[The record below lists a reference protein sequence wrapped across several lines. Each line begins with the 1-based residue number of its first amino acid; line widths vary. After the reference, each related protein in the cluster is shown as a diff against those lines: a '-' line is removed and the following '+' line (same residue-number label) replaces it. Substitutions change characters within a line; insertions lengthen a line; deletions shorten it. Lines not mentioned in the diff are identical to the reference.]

1 MKLSEHTLTV
11 LKNFAS
17 INSGVV
23 LQSGD
28 TQRTMSPEKSVLVE
42 ATLEDMFPCQFGIYD
57 LNQFLG
63 NTLAMNS
70 PDMDFSSNMVM
81 MKDDMMTVKYN
92 SCNPELIIS
101 PPNKEL
107 VLSDP
112 EVVFDLSQSLVNRLL
127 KLASM
132 NNLPHLSFVVKSG
145 ELSVMVHD
153 KTNSLSNYASIKIG
167 NFDCEDMIATF
178 KTENI
183 KMIPD
188 DYSVQ
193 VKLGKFAT
201 FTSKT
206 KKLKYFIVVESK

>member
-1 MKLSEHTLTV
+1 MKLSEQTLTV
-11 LKNFAS
+11 LKNFAA

-23 LQSGD
+23 IQSGA

-42 ATLEDMFPCQFGIYD
+42 ATLEDAFPCQFGIYD

-81 MKDDMMTVKYN
+81 MKDDVMIVKYN

-153 KTNSLSNYASIKIG
+153 KANTLSNYASIRIG
-167 NFDCEDMIATF
+167 DHAGEDMIATF

-188 DYSVQ
+188 DYAVQ

-201 FTSKT
+201 FSSKT
-206 KKLKYFIVVESK
+206 KNLKYFIVVESK

>member
-1 MKLSEHTLTV
+1 MKLSEFSLTV

-17 INSGVV
+17 INSGLVI
-23 LQSGD
+23 QAGP

-42 ATLEDMFPCQFGIYD
+42 ATLEDVFPCQFGIYD

-63 NTLAMNS
+63 NTLALSN
-70 PDMDFSSNMVM
+70 PDMNFTNKMVM
-81 MKDDMMTVKYN
+81 MQDDMMTVKYS

-107 VLSDP
+107 VLNDP
-112 EVVFDLSQSLVNRLL
+112 EVTFDLSQSVVNKLL
-127 KLASM
+127 RLASM
-132 NNLPHLSFVVKSG
+132 NNLPHLSLIVKENELFVQ
-145 ELSVMVHD
+145 VHD
-153 KTNSLSNYASIKIG
+153 KSNDLSNYASIRIG
-167 NFDCEDMIATF
+167 NHTGTDMIATF

-188 DYSVQ
+188 DYLVQ

-206 KKLKYFIVVESK
+206 KSLKYFIVVEAK

>member
-1 MKLSEHTLTV
+1 MKLSEQALTV

-23 LQSGD
+23 IQSGN

-42 ATLEDMFPCQFGIYD
+42 ATLEDTFPCQFGIYD

-63 NTLAMNS
+63 NTLALNS
-70 PDMDFSSNMVM
+70 PDMDFNDKMVM
-81 MKDDMMTVKYN
+81 MKDDMMTVKYS

-107 VLSDP
+107 VLTDP
-112 EVVFDLSQSLVNRLL
+112 EVSFDLSQSAVTKLL
-127 KLASM
+127 RLASM
-132 NNLPHLSFVVKSG
+132 NNLPHLSFVVKNG
-145 ELSVMVHD
+145 ELNLMVHD
-153 KTNSLSNYASIKIG
+153 KTNDLSNYASIKISDHSG
-167 NFDCEDMIATF
+167 EDMVATF
-178 KTENI
+178 KTENV

-188 DYSVQ
+188 DYHVQ

-201 FTSKT
+201 FVSKT
-206 KKLKYFIVVESK
+206 KQLKYFIVVEAK

>member
-1 MKLSEHTLTV
+1 MKLSEQTLTV

-23 LQSGD
+23 IRSGA

-42 ATLEDMFPCQFGIYD
+42 ATLEDTFPCQFGIYD

-63 NTLAMNS
+63 NTLALNA
-70 PDMDFSSNMVM
+70 PDMDFSDNLVM
-81 MKDDMMTVKYN
+81 MKDDMMTVKYS

-107 VLSDP
+107 VLTDP
-112 EVVFDLSQSLVNRLL
+112 EVKFDLSQTIVNRLL
-127 KLASM
+127 RLASM

-153 KTNSLSNYASIKIG
+153 KANNLSNYASIRIG
-167 NFDCEDMIATF
+167 DHAGEDMIATF

-188 DYSVQ
+188 DYSVE

-201 FTSKT
+201 FVSKT
-206 KKLKYFIVVESK
+206 KNLKYFIVVESK

>member
-1 MKLSEHTLTV
+1 MKLSEQTLTV

-23 LQSGD
+23 IQTGN

-42 ATLEDMFPCQFGIYD
+42 ATLEDSFPCQFGIYD

-63 NTLAMNS
+63 NTLTLNS
-70 PDMDFSSNMVM
+70 PDMNFTDKLVM
-81 MKDDMMTVKYN
+81 MKDDTMTVKY
-92 SCNPELIIS
+92 SACSPELIIS
-101 PPNKEL
+101 PPNKDL

-112 EVVFDLSQSLVNRLL
+112 EVSFDLSQSIVPN
-127 KLASM
+127 
-132 NNLPHLSFVVKSG
+132 LSFIVKNG
-145 ELSVMVHD
+145 ELSLIVHD
-153 KTNSLSNYASIKIG
+153 KKNDMSDYASIGISKHDG
-167 NFDCEDMIATF
+167 GDMVATF

-188 DYSVQ
+188 DYHVQ

-206 KKLKYFIVVESK
+206 KKLKYFIVVEAQ

>member
-17 INSGVV
+17 INSGLV

-42 ATLEDMFPCQFGIYD
+42 ATLEDLFPCQFGIYD

-63 NTLAMNS
+63 NTLAMNE
-70 PDMDFSSNMVM
+70 PEMDFSSNMVM

-107 VLSDP
+107 LLNDP
-112 EVVFDLSQSLVNRLL
+112 EVVFDLSQTLVNRLL
-127 KLASM
+127 RLATM

-145 ELSVMVHD
+145 ELNVIVHD
-153 KTNSLSNYASIKIG
+153 KTNTSSNYASIKVG
-167 NFDCEDMIATF
+167 NFDCEDMVATF